1 MAKKNEEIDI
11 DEEIKRISRKTNVD
25 ILKSGRTFDNRIK
38 NLEKE
43 KSDLQAAHDE
53 SKKIYDEAKESVEM
67 AKEAYEKNGEEILRV
82 AKENDIDVD
91 GILNKKTNDGKENKE
106 EMKDNGSNP
115 KTGDNIMLYVAIAS
129 MSIIGLVAT
138 TIVAKKKKMN

>member
-1 MAKKNEEIDI
+1 MNRLGKFITGAAIGGLIGIGAILLFAPDKRDEWFDEIQ
-11 DEEIKRISRKTNVD
+11 EKTQD
-25 ILKSGRTFDNRIK
+25 ILVEFNR
-38 NLEKE
+38 
-43 KSDLQAAHDE
+43 AAQE
-53 SKKIYDEAKESVEM
+53 Y
-67 AKEAYEKNGEEILRV
+67 
-82 AKENDIDVD
+82 
-91 GILNKKTNDGKENKE
+91 KE